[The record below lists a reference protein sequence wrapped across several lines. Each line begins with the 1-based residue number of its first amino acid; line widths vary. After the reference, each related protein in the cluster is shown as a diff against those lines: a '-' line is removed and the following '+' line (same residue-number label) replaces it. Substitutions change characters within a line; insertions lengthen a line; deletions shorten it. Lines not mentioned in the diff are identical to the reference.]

1 MAKYRVLEPS
11 FIDGLLI
18 DKKMLD
24 AVGSDG
30 YIIEYTGEP
39 SSNLEPVDP
48 REAKKAAAEIQASDD
63 ALRAQAIKLKLTEDG
78 KPGTKPID
86 GDTPIDTVKA
96 ILAATK
102 QSFTN

>member
-18 DKKMLD
+18 DQKMLD
-24 AVGSDG
+24 AAGPDG
-30 YIIEYTGEP
+30 YIVEYTGEA
-39 SSNLEPVDP
+39 SHNLEPIDAK
-48 REAKKAAAEIQASDD
+48 EAKKAAAETQASDD

-86 GDTPIDTVKA
+86 DNTPIDTVKA